1 MTEFCEELTVVV
13 EAAFTAVVGLDPLP
27 PQPTRENVTVSMSIP
42 STIPVQRLRF
52 FNLPANIMPNM
63 PMVLRLASR
72 MDEPRWT
79 GPSREAETAAV
90 VIVIW
95 TVTGESPFSVT
106 DVGLKVQ
113 VASEGN
119 EPQVNVTVPL

>member
-1 MTEFCEELTVVV
+1 MAEFCEELTVVV
-13 EAAFTAVVGLDPLP
+13 VAAFAGLVGLDPLP
-27 PQPTRENVTVSMSIP
+27 PQPRRENVTVRISIP

-52 FNLPANIMPNM
+52 LKLPANIMPNM
-63 PMVLRLASR
+63 PMVPRLASR

-79 GPSREAETAAV
+79 GPCIEAETAAV

-119 EPQVNVTVPL
+119 EPQVNVTVPS

>member
-13 EAAFTAVVGLDPLP
+13 VAAFTGLVEPDPLP
-27 PQPTRENVTVSMSIP
+27 PQPTRENAIVRMSIP
-42 STIPVQRLRF
+42 SMIPVQRLRF
-52 FNLPANIMPNM
+52 FRLPANIMPNM

-72 MDEPRWT
+72 MDEPRCP
-79 GPSREAETAAV
+79 GPSREAETAGG

-95 TVTGESPFSVT
+95 PGPGDSPFSVT
-106 DVGLKVQ
+106 EVGLKVQ